1 VTSSGKIHKISVS
14 ENKGEKK
21 KNVDSA
27 FLVIDRGI
35 EGDAH
40 FGSQRQV
47 SLLPLESFVKVK
59 HELLNVQPGDF
70 AENITTTGIDFS
82 QVQIGDTIS
91 IGNDIKLIITQ
102 IGKKCHNGCQIK
114 KLVGDCIMPREGIF
128 VRVIA
133 GGEISIGDTVAL
145 Q

>member
-1 VTSSGKIHKISVS
+1 MTSSGKIHKISIS
-14 ENKGEKK
+14 KNKGEKK

-27 FLVIDRGI
+27 RLVIDRGI

-70 AENITTTGIDFS
+70 AENITTTGIDLS
-82 QVQIGDTIS
+82 QIKIGDTITL
-91 IGNDIKLIITQ
+91 GENVKLKIMQ

-114 KLVGDCIMPREGIF
+114 KLVGDCIMPREGVF
-128 VRVIA
+128 VDVIE
-133 GGEISIGDTVAL
+133 GGKISVGDKVVL
-145 Q
+145 E

>member
-1 VTSSGKIHKISVS
+1 MTSSGKIHRISIS
-14 ENKGEKK
+14 KNKGEKK
-21 KNVDSA
+21 KNVDSVN
-27 FLVIDRGI
+27 LVIDRGI

-47 SLLPLESFVKVK
+47 SLLPLESFIKVK

-70 AENITTTGIDFS
+70 AENITTTGIDLS
-82 QVQIGDTIS
+82 RIQIGDTII
-91 IGNDIKLIITQ
+91 IGENVKLTIMQ

-114 KLVGDCIMPREGIF
+114 KLVGDCIMPREGVF
-128 VRVIA
+128 VRVVK
-133 GGEISIGDTVAL
+133 GGKISVGDTIAL